1 MALKMHNFRI
11 YTWICG
17 GETIAQSKW
26 DWGTIF
32 KSVWRRAGKY
42 KEKKKYVNTLQSKGI
57 KCKEKKKKN
66 KRGKMYVKK
75 E

>member
-32 KSVWRRAGKY
+32 KSVWRGAGKY
-42 KEKKKYVNTLQSKGI
+42 KEKKEI
-57 KCKEKKKKN
+57 C
-66 KRGKMYVKK
+66 
-75 E
+75 